1 MKQDYVYTYGLL
13 GRRRWNRIAI
23 AFFFMLICFVALI
36 CSHFYG
42 EYQVAQDK
50 ELLEES
56 KNRIA
61 YCCNSKQSI
70 RTQLGDLEIIQY
82 DWYPAAQIARV
93 LIRSQFHFYEGDVK
107 FVEGFRSGGEIK
119 YHGQSGTEPWN
130 VIGTLSAML
139 IVAMGLFIGLEFLVA
154 VIKRYRSK
162 KFDRW

>member
-23 AFFFMLICFVALI
+23 ACFFMLICFAVLI

-70 RTQLGDLEIIQY
+70 RTQLADLEIIQY
-82 DWYPAAQIARV
+82 DWYPDAQIAHV
-93 LIRSQFHFYEGDVK
+93 LIRSKFHFYEGNVK
-107 FVEGFRSGGEIK
+107 LIEGFRSGGDIK

-130 VIGTLSAML
+130 VIGNLSAML
-139 IVAMGLFIGLEFLVA
+139 VVAMGLFIGLEFLVA
-154 VIKRYRSK
+154 VIKRYRTK
-162 KFDRW
+162 KSDRW